1 MRKSSREKEEKAK
14 KNILNLMLWKIEEIT
29 NIKIRRFQIREI
41 KIEMSKY
48 LKKSENKFLRIFFNK
63 GSKIVFLKGETRTK
77 PTSRRILVKFKNY
90 QK

>member
-1 MRKSSREKEEKAK
+1 
-14 KNILNLMLWKIEEIT
+14 MLWKIEEIT

-63 GSKIVFLKGETRTK
+63 GSKIVFLK
-77 PTSRRILVKFKNY
+77 RRNKN
-90 QK
+90 KTHI